1 MSLPEKASSPCLVK
15 FLPSHCLTRPP
26 VSFTVFPIP
35 ISLRAGVML
44 AFVASVRSSVRS
56 SVQDLAYCETP
67 RGTSGFPTGSE
78 VKTLPVMQEM
88 HIWPLGRDDSLEKEM
103 TVHSSILA
111 WRIPR
116 TEKPGGLQSIRS
128 WRTTHDWS
136 DLACTHTFVH
146 IYLPLQHVSTSKL
159 SSVLIITVSIFYTLL
174 AMCGRYSLS
183 VCWS

>member
-15 FLPSHCLTRPP
+15 FLPTHCLTRPP

-56 SVQDLAYCETP
+56 SVQDLAYCEAP

-88 HIWPLGRDDSLEKEM
+88 HIWSLCRDDSLEKEM

-111 WRIPR
+111 WRIPW
-116 TEKPGGLQSIRS
+116 TEEPGGLQSMGLQS
-128 WRTTHDWS
+128 QTRTLPPKRGTSQRFPNWERHLLLILHSS
-136 DLACTHTFVH
+136 DSNGLN
-146 IYLPLQHVSTSKL
+146 
-159 SSVLIITVSIFYTLL
+159 ITV
-174 AMCGRYSLS
+174 
-183 VCWS
+183 WK